1 MLPTQHTE
9 PNRAT
14 NENWELD
21 GIYLCHSHSA
31 IRLLQFNTKN
41 FNNIQS
47 WHRNWCLKITWLPAV
62 SDSCKVC
69 VRAVRAARE
78 RLKTNRK
85 PRKLFL
91 ILCVCAMEKLICVVV
106 RSTMK
111 NKHTS
116 ERASKRDRMVK
127 NKSHIK
133 WPHHCYC
140 YSTYIHNAHTMQLV
154 FFRQRKCAK
163 WEYSFE
169 NNNSAKSL
177 HCEKKCKFHWTS
189 KLSSWK

>member
-1 MLPTQHTE
+1 MVSISVIRTPRFDCYNLIRKISITFNHDIEIGAWKLRDCQLWVI
-9 PNRAT
+9 RA
-14 NENWELD
+14 
-21 GIYLCHSHSA
+21 
-31 IRLLQFNTKN
+31 K
-41 FNNIQS
+41 
-47 WHRNWCLKITWLPAV
+47 
-62 SDSCKVC
+62 C

-106 RSTMK
+106 RPTMK

-169 NNNSAKSL
+169 NNNSAKLL
-177 HCEKKCKFHWTS
+177 HCEKKCKFHWTCV
-189 KLSSWK
+189 LSSWK